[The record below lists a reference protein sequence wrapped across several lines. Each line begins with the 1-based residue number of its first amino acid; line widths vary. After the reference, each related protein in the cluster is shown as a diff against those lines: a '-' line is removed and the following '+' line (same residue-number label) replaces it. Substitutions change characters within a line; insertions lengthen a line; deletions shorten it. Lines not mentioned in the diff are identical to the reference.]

1 MCDGM
6 DWHINQ
12 EPRRKH
18 LSGLSILNKKCYID
32 ILYLWKSPGSQR
44 NSWKYWEQ
52 RRTGQ
57 ASMDNLLQ
65 LKGTVL

>member
-1 MCDGM
+1 M
-6 DWHINQ
+6 
-12 EPRRKH
+12 
-18 LSGLSILNKKCYID
+18 D